1 MIGLDTNVWVRYVTN
16 DDPRQAALAV
26 KLIARSDSIHLSRTV
41 LLELEWVLRGVYRLD
56 RDTVITALM
65 QILGL
70 SNVVVETPERVAKAL
85 GYHRQGLDF
94 ADALHLSGAD
104 YQIFHTFDE
113 KFSKRGKQL
122 QLPVESIENQG
133 TSE

>member
-26 KLIARSDSIHLSRTV
+26 DLIADANSIFLSRTV
-41 LLELEWVLRGVYRLD
+41 LLELEWVLRGVYRLK
-56 RDTVITALM
+56 RNTVVAAIM

-70 SNVVVETPERVAKAL
+70 SNVFVEAPRRVARAL
-85 GYHRQGLDF
+85 DYHRQGLDF

-104 YQIFHTFDE
+104 YQLFHTFDSQ
-113 KFSKRGKQL
+113 FAKRGKQL
-122 QLPVESIENQG
+122 RLPVEIIEDR
-133 TSE
+133 